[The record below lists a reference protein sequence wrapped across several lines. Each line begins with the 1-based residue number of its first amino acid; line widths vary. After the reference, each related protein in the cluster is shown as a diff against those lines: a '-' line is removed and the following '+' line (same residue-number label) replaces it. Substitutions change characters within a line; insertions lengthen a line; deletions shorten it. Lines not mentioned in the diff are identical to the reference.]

1 MYLRE
6 GGAFDDAPPM
16 KVYRT
21 TLVFIALILFPVL
34 SSGEPAE
41 GGKVTTL
48 KLIDGDSIT
57 GRPLQVK
64 DGSLPV
70 MTDYG
75 VIRVPVA
82 KLSAASKKELDIVD
96 SIVPTSSDNA
106 GSAAKVK
113 ELEALVTRLRDENS
127 ALRKQIAGQAP
138 PAVVPQ
144 PALTHPAVAPGATPT
159 PAAASGFWI
168 SGTGKRHNQRCRY
181 YGTGAGHS
189 GSASEGV
196 ACKICG
202 G

>member
-1 MYLRE
+1 
-6 GGAFDDAPPM
+6 M
-16 KVYRT
+16 KVYRA
-21 TLVFIALILFPVL
+21 TLLLIALILSPVVAM
-34 SSGEPAE
+34 GEPVE
-41 GGKVTTL
+41 SGKVTTL

-57 GRPLQVK
+57 GKPLQVK

-82 KLSAASKKELDIVD
+82 KLSAATKKELGIVD
-96 SIVPTSSDNA
+96 SPAPAAGGNAASD
-106 GSAAKVK
+106 AKIK
-113 ELEALVTRLRDENS
+113 ELEALVERLREENS
-127 ALRKQIAGQAP
+127 ALRKQIAGQTP
-138 PAVVPQ
+138 PSVAPQ
-144 PALTHPAVAPGATPT
+144 PALTRPSVAPGIAPS
-159 PAAASGFWI
+159 PAPASGFWI

-181 YGTGAGHS
+181 YGTGAGHT